1 MQVQTRYSYE
11 KKWTLTGEE
20 DLLKI
25 ISDEVGNADVAGTL
39 TYINEVIKNGKEITI
54 GSCKFRKQQ
63 VQEK

>member
-11 KKWTLTGEE
+11 KKWRLTGED

-25 ISDEVGNADVAGTL
+25 IEEEIGDADVQGTL
-39 TYINEVIKNGKEITI
+39 RYVKEVISKGKEITI

-63 VQEK
+63 GEEN